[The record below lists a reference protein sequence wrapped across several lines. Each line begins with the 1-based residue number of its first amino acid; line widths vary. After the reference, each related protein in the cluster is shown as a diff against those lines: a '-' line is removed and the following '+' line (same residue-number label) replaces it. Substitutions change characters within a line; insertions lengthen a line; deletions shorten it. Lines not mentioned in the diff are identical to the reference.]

1 MRVRVG
7 WDGEE
12 QAALANADLAQS
24 MQVEGVMNQHS
35 PGG

>member
-1 MRVRVG
+1 MG

-12 QAALANADLAQS
+12 QAVLAADLAQS
-24 MQVEGVMNQHS
+24 MQIEGIMNQHS